1 MFTGSGRQAND
12 FRPANTVTCIGID
25 CVVGASLGNG
35 LDHRDRSASSARSSR
50 ALIVHQELLHHS
62 ARKLNDLRVLAA
74 DVDHH
79 AITLE
84 QTRGTVVVACDFSHD
99 FIGER
104 HRHAPI
110 PIATTACGT
119 SKKRCSS
126 RCSATPFA
134 ASTLEKPVGR
144 IHVSTISPAP
154 SSTATFVAVDPTS
167 TPIPSIS
174 TLSCRGEDIR
184 NALSC
189 AFRFAHA
196 APGCPTPKHEAARH
210 AAQ

>member
-1 MFTGSGRQAND
+1 MTFVSWPPTSI
-12 FRPANTVTCIGID
+12 T
-25 CVVGASLGNG
+25 
-35 LDHRDRSASSARSSR
+35 
-50 ALIVHQELLHHS
+50 
-62 ARKLNDLRVLAA
+62 
-74 DVDHH
+74 H
-79 AITLE
+79 AITPE
-84 QTRGTVVVACDFSHD
+84 QTRGTFAVACDFSHD

-110 PIATTACGT
+110 PRRDYGV
-119 SKKRCSS
+119 RH
-126 RCSATPFA
+126 
-134 ASTLEKPVGR
+134 LEEALFLKVLRHAIRGVDARKARRTHPR
-144 IHVSTISPAP
+144 LTISPAP